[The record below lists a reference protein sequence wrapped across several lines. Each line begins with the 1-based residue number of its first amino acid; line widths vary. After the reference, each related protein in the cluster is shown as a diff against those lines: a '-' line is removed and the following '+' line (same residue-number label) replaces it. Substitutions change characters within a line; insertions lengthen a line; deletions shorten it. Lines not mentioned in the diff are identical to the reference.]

1 MANTN
6 HLTSLLLLLFGLAA
20 STASAQP
27 AGTAS
32 FRIIDVAQQEIRLFN
47 AYKDKDSTERSR
59 VFADSLYQPYKA
71 FWAGY
76 MGEEENY
83 VRWANKALTNLYG
96 FNQRHQKINGEQLLR
111 QFDEV
116 KAGMEALTG
125 YSPRGE
131 WYIVYGPAWA
141 NLGGLTGGTMFIDLS
156 HRSNSSNEAIMM
168 MFPHELTHQI
178 YANVNP
184 HNDTTALGS
193 IINEGFAVYM
203 NGLYWKKSFTLAE
216 HLGYPEAGLRAAEE
230 QDTLIRR
237 YFEANKYSTDK
248 ETILVFRSRDRQL
261 TKDLPGAIG
270 YYIGYKIIDAY
281 VQKHG
286 PDSWKDVFTKSP
298 REIYTASGY

>member
-1 MANTN
+1 MANK
-6 HLTSLLLLLFGLAA
+6 LTSLIFFLFLQAA
-20 STASAQP
+20 TAFAQP
-27 AGTAS
+27 ADTLP
-32 FRIIDVAQQEIRLFN
+32 FRIIDIAQKEIRLFN
-47 AYKDKDSTERSR
+47 AYKDKDSAGRSR

-71 FWAGY
+71 FWSGY
-76 MGEEENY
+76 MGEEEAF

-96 FNQRHQKINGEQLLR
+96 YNQRNDKINGQKLLR

-116 KAGMEALTG
+116 KKGMEALTG

-131 WYIVYGPAWA
+131 WYVVYGPAWT
-141 NLGGLTGGTMFIDLS
+141 NLGGMTGGTMLIDLS
-156 HRSNSSNEAIMM
+156 HPSNSSNEAIMM

-193 IINEGFAVYM
+193 IIGEGFAVYM
-203 NGLYWKKSFTLAE
+203 NGLYWKNSFTLAE
-216 HLGYPEAGLRAAEE
+216 HLGYPEAGLEAAEE
-230 QDTLIRR
+230 QEAIIRQ

-248 ETILVFRSRDRQL
+248 ETILMFRSRGHQL
-261 TKDLPGAIG
+261 NKDLPGAIG

-281 VQKHG
+281 VRKHG
-286 PDSWKDVFTKSP
+286 PDSWKDVFTRSP

>member
-1 MANTN
+1 MTHANKPA
-6 HLTSLLLLLFGLAA
+6 SLFLFVCLQAA
-20 STASAQP
+20 MASAQQ
-27 AGTAS
+27 AED
-32 FRIIDVAQQEIRLFN
+32 FRIIDVAQKEIRLFN
-47 AYKDKDSTERSR
+47 AYKDKDSLERSR

-71 FWAGY
+71 FWGGY

-96 FNQRHQKINGEQLLR
+96 YNQRNEKINGEQLLR

-116 KAGMEALTG
+116 KKGMEAFTG

-156 HRSNSSNEAIMM
+156 HRSNSSNESIVM

-184 HNDTTALGS
+184 HNDTTALGT
-193 IINEGFAVYM
+193 IIGEGFAVYM
-203 NGLYWKKSFTLAE
+203 NQLYWKNSFTLAE
-216 HLGYPEAGLRAAEE
+216 HLGYPEGGLKAAEE
-230 QDTLIRR
+230 QDAVIRR
-237 YFEANKYSTDK
+237 FFDANKYSTDK

-261 TKDLPGAIG
+261 NKDLPGAIG
-270 YYIGYKIIDAY
+270 YYIGYKIIEAY

-286 PDSWKDVFTKSP
+286 ADSWKDVFTKSP

>member
-1 MANTN
+1 MK
-6 HLTSLLLLLFGLAA
+6 HFLFFSLLLA
-20 STASAQP
+20 STHLWGQEAAN
-27 AGTAS
+27 
-32 FRIIDVAQQEIRLFN
+32 FRIIDVAQKEIRLFN
-47 AYKDKDSTERSR
+47 AYKDKDSVERSR

-76 MGEEENY
+76 MGEEENF

-96 FNQRHQKINGEQLLR
+96 YNQRNGKINGEQLLR

-116 KAGMEALTG
+116 KRGMEALTG

-131 WYIVYGPAWA
+131 WYIVYGPAWTD
-141 NLGGLTGGTMFIDLS
+141 LGGLTGGTMLIDLS

-178 YANVNP
+178 YANVNT
-184 HNDTTALGS
+184 HNDTTAMGS
-193 IINEGFAVYM
+193 IIGEGFAVYM
-203 NGLYWKKSFTLAE
+203 NKLYWKKSFTLAE
-216 HLGYPEAGLRAAEE
+216 NLGYPEAGLRAVEEAEPAVRAF
-230 QDTLIRR
+230 L
-237 YFEANKYSTDK
+237 EANKYSTDK
-248 ETILVFRSRDRQL
+248 ETIDKFRNRGYHLQPG
-261 TKDLPGAIG
+261 LPGAIG

-298 REIYTASGY
+298 KEIYTLSGY